1 MSDLDKAF
9 CNIAKEEATN
19 KLITSITFTMMRAV
33 CLVLINDF
41 KAIQKK
47 DTRIENMVNLAHEYV
62 VKINRKELS
71 PGDIDVIADV
81 EAAMKQRVEE
91 ESNEND

>member
-1 MSDLDKAF
+1 
-9 CNIAKEEATN
+9 
-19 KLITSITFTMMRAV
+19 
-33 CLVLINDF
+33 
-41 KAIQKK
+41 
-47 DTRIENMVNLAHEYV
+47 MVNLAHEYV
-62 VKINRKELS
+62 VKIKRKELS